1 MGNRRAIG
9 IGGVFFLSKDPEA
22 SRAWYLQH
30 LGLNNHPE
38 WGTSF
43 EWRQAPDGKTKGY
56 TAWNP
61 FPHDTDYFGES
72 GQQFMVNY
80 RVVDL
85 ETLIESLRADG
96 VEIAKEI
103 ESFDYGKFAHIVD
116 GDGMRVELWE
126 ANDGEYEKI
135 VENTTC

>member
-1 MGNRRAIG
+1 M
-9 IGGVFFLSKDPEA
+9 
-22 SRAWYLQH
+22 
-30 LGLNNHPE
+30 
-38 WGTSF
+38 GTSF
-43 EWRQAPDGKTKGY
+43 EWLQAPDGKKKGH

-61 FPHDTDYFGES
+61 FPADTDYFGPS

-85 ETLIESLRADG
+85 EPLIEKMRADG

-126 ANDGEYEKI
+126 ANDEEYESI
-135 VENTTC
+135 AENTTC

>member
-1 MGNRRAIG
+1 MKRVIG
-9 IGGVFFLSKDPEA
+9 IGGVFFRSNDPKVT
-22 SRAWYLQH
+22 RGWYKNY
-30 LGLNNHPE
+30 LGLDNHQE

-61 FPHDTDYFGES
+61 FPRDTDYFGES

-80 RVVDL
+80 RVADL
-85 ETLIESLRADG
+85 EALIETLRTEG

-103 ESFDYGKFAHIVD
+103 EAFDYGKFAHIVD
-116 GDGMRVELWE
+116 GDGMRVELWQ

-135 VENTTC
+135 LENVTC